1 MVLLLSYKRRVIMDI
16 LNIIKYEYGMNTKDA
31 KNYLKNINNKT
42 KEELKRGYYNNMKK
56 SFYTD

>member
-1 MVLLLSYKRRVIMDI
+1 MDI